1 MIKVFIRFFVVLTLM
16 LGVAL
21 GIQLYLQHSKYGE
34 YSGHFIFPNYLFNY
48 ALTLLFFFIFILRN
62 KKVLE
67 NLGFAF
73 LFFSM
78 IKFILFLVFLYPR
91 FELENGIK
99 SPAFATF
106 FVPYALCLFYET
118 YIIVKQLKD

>member
-1 MIKVFIRFFVVLTLM
+1 MIKIFLRFFVLLTLM
-16 LGVAL
+16 LGMAL
-21 GIQLYLQHSKYGE
+21 CVQLYFQFTRYGE
-34 YSGHFIFPNYLFNY
+34 YTGHFILPNYLFNY
-48 ALTLLFFFIFILRN
+48 TLTLVFFFVFIQRN
-62 KKVLE
+62 KKVLD

-73 LFFSM
+73 LFFSLL
-78 IKFILFLVFLYPR
+78 KFILFLVLLYPH

-99 SPAFATF
+99 SPAFTSF

>member
-1 MIKVFIRFFVVLTLM
+1 MTKIFLRFFVILTLM
-16 LGVAL
+16 LGIAL
-21 GIQLYLQHSKYGE
+21 SIQLYLQFVKYGE
-34 YSGHFIFPNYLFNY
+34 YTGHFILPNYLFNY
-48 ALTLLFFFIFILRN
+48 TLTLVFFFVFILRN

-67 NLGFAF
+67 HLGFAF
-73 LFFSM
+73 LFFSLL
-78 IKFILFLVFLYPR
+78 KFILFLVLLYPH

-99 SPAFATF
+99 SPAFASF